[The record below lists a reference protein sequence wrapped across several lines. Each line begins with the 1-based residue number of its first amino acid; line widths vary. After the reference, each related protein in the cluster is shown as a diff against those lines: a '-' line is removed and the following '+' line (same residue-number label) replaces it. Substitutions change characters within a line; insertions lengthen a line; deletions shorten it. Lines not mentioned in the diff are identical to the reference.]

1 MRAILGWVAAL
12 AAGAL
17 VGVAVYH
24 TVLADTT
31 PRLAAEVVVPS
42 AEITPE
48 AVPTVYRTEVR
59 TVVDPTPTVTVQD
72 VVEVAGSAAAP
83 GASRQA
89 AGTPEP
95 APTSSTMAGSG
106 AARGSGERE
115 HADGESHDGGGDDHG
130 ESEHEDHGGG
140 DD

>member
-48 AVPTVYRTEVR
+48 AAPTVYRTEVR

-72 VVEVAGSAAAP
+72 VVEVT
-83 GASRQA
+83 RQA
-89 AGTPEP
+89 ASTPDP
-95 APTSSTMAGSG
+95 APTSSTRAGSG

-115 HADGESHDGGGDDHG
+115 HADDESHEGGGDDHG
-130 ESEHEDHGGG
+130 EAEHEDHGGG